1 MNKFFSVELPSSGDC
16 VPFERDGER
25 VTMQD
30 MAYGLASQIGS
41 ERACTVMELIIA
53 ALMDGKTEGNAQG
66 VPWRVPPPAML
77 V

>member
-1 MNKFFSVELPSSGDC
+1 MNEFSVSIPSTNDC
-16 VPFERDGER
+16 VPFVREGDR

-30 MAYGLASQIGS
+30 MAYGLVSRIGS

-53 ALMDGKTEGNAQG
+53 ALIDGKTSGNAQG
-66 VPWRVPPPAML
+66 VPWQVSA